1 MSNEPDQVSTASVNV
16 AHSGA
21 APDVSAAL
29 VALTSAVL
37 PVWGRQL
44 ATSRTQSEVAVAEM
58 LAAFAEIGPH
68 LNMATRQSAQISAA
82 LDQGEGGIAAL
93 AKACEQELAP
103 LLPTLAQGAA
113 DGIRRV
119 MTMIE
124 QSVDALNKVSKPFE
138 HETQMINQQVERM
151 YVGFQY
157 QDRISQMMTLL
168 HEDILRLI
176 SVMASPAGAERDLA
190 PQAWLNRLESL
201 YAMQEQRQEHS
212 ADTSGTAPADNND
225 ETTFF

>member
-1 MSNEPDQVSTASVNV
+1 MSNEPEQVSTAP
-16 AHSGA
+16 A
-21 APDVSAAL
+21 ADVSAAL

-58 LAAFAEIGPH
+58 LAAFSEIGPH

-82 LDQGEGGIAAL
+82 LEQGEGGIAEL

-103 LLPTLAQGAA
+103 LLPKLGDEAA

-119 MTMIE
+119 MAMIG
-124 QSVDALNKVSKPFE
+124 QSVEALNKVSKPFE

-151 YVGFQY
+151 YIGFQY

-168 HEDILRLI
+168 HEDIQRFI
-176 SVMASPAGAERDLA
+176 SVMASPAGDVQDLA
-190 PQAWLNRLESL
+190 PQAWLSRLESL
-201 YAMQEQRQEHS
+201 YAMQEQRQDHVDDPGG
-212 ADTSGTAPADNND
+212 AAAPGGGGD
-225 ETTFF
+225 EATFF